1 MNSAN
6 INGKDLDLMP
16 LNKFIESL
24 NKNRYDLYQSQG
36 AGKKEFL
43 DIFYR
48 KNIIIDLSSLALALY
63 NVFVKKQNLQSYNTH
78 KGCCLIQPFS
88 FTKTTKKKYENK
100 KRKSSSF
107 AVPSRESE
115 LLLGFD
121 KPPPLGLLSLSS
133 FTLPLSS
140 TAPV

>member
-16 LNKFIESL
+16 LNKCIESL
-24 NKNRYDLYQSQG
+24 NKNRYNLYQSQG

-48 KNIIIDLSSLALALY
+48 KNIIIDLSSLALAYICICQKTKSTIVQHTQGLLPHTTFFFY
-63 NVFVKKQNLQSYNTH
+63 QNH
-78 KGCCLIQPFS
+78 
-88 FTKTTKKKYENK
+88 KKKYENK

-121 KPPPLGLLSLSS
+121 KPPPLGSLSLSS
-133 FTLPLSS
+133 STLPLSS